1 MITDSKYESY
11 ARPASYAELTS
22 LRTKDIFSP
31 VKLARIVCSQ
41 QWDELGCS
49 EVELAAKRR

>member
-1 MITDSKYESY
+1 MMITDSKYESY

-22 LRTKDIFSP
+22 LRTEDIFSP

-41 QWDELGCS
+41 QWDELG
-49 EVELAAKRR
+49 LF